1 MALHESR
8 ERRVCH
14 SAPLFFSAPISESKQ
29 KRNGTQPRS
38 ICLAS
43 CATGT
48 CTKRVAVQR
57 RPSREC
63 AGARQGA
70 PRLLHHVPW
79 RDTLYMRGFFGEAS
93 KGAGG
98 APALPGTRR
107 RPRSSKERTLNNY
120 PLEAPRP
127 PFAVAFR
134 GHCRSDLRNPS
145 KRQLLMS
152 KIDLRNPPN
161 AVTQP
166 KARPGQPMPRVVG
179 ERLSSPRF
187 ARSTS

>member
-1 MALHESR
+1 MAVCAPFKDAKRMALHESR

-48 CTKRVAVQR
+48 CTKKSGRTAQAFPGVR
-57 RPSREC
+57 GRPARCPSPTASRAL
-63 AGARQGA
+63 AGHT
-70 PRLLHHVPW
+70 LHAGLFW
-79 RDTLYMRGFFGEAS
+79 RGVKRSGR
-93 KGAGG
+93 

-145 KRQLLMS
+145 K
-152 KIDLRNPPN
+152 KPAADVEN
-161 AVTQP
+161 
-166 KARPGQPMPRVVG
+166 
-179 ERLSSPRF
+179 
-187 ARSTS
+187 RSEKSA